1 VEETGVAIKR
11 VLAMTQ
17 SNASH
22 SHRPQSALR
31 VVAAYIETYNSFL
44 YACINHA
51 VTVCAQQ
58 LQQCAAANDRA
69 AHDLDAPRV
78 AYVAVAVSFCSLPC
92 SPAGPWM
99 CLPGALASA
108 RVGAPR

>member
-1 VEETGVAIKR
+1 MEETGLAIKR
-11 VLAMTQ
+11 VLAIIQ
-17 SNASH
+17 SNSSH

-78 AYVAVAVSFCSLPC
+78 AYVAVAVSLSLGRP
-92 SPAGPWM
+92 
-99 CLPGALASA
+99 LLRVPGCA
-108 RVGAPR
+108 RHLG